1 MKMSRLEIARPVRPL
16 LICLTIL
23 LVVFVAEILVM
34 LLLLPLAFRE
44 SRVSWSEA
52 IADAGLL
59 TVILT
64 PVLWFTAIQPLRE
77 IASMRSRLLEQFVSL
92 QEEER
97 RRIAFDLHDEI
108 GQSLTSV
115 MMGLRA
121 MGDRPDPEN
130 YHQRLSDLRE
140 IVNQAVHE
148 VRRIANGLRPA
159 ALDHLGLPGAL
170 ERLAEDV
177 SQIHDLEVNLSIQP
191 NDIAELSPPLQTAIY
206 RILQEAL
213 TNVVRHADA
222 DQVRV
227 LVKRQGDELILEVE
241 DNGKGLPVDPP
252 PPGEQHLGLQGM
264 MQRAALLEGDFTLQ
278 TVPGRGTLLR
288 VRLPI
293 LR

>member
-1 MKMSRLEIARPVRPL
+1 MKLSHLESARPVRPM

-34 LLLLPLAFRE
+34 LLLPVAFGE
-44 SRVSWSEA
+44 SDASWHES
-52 IADAGLL
+52 IADASLL

-77 IASMRSRLLEQFVSL
+77 VAKMRSRLLEQFVEL

-130 YHQRLSDLRE
+130 YLRRLGDLRD

-159 ALDHLGLPGAL
+159 ALDHLGFQAAL
-170 ERLAEDV
+170 QRLAEDV
-177 SQIHDLEVNLSIQP
+177 SQIHDLDVDIVVDADDVAALS
-191 NDIAELSPPLQTAIY
+191 LPLQVAVY
-206 RILQEAL
+206 RIVQEAL
-213 TNVVRHADA
+213 TNVARHAEA

-227 LVKRQGDELILEVE
+227 LVKRLGDELVLEVE
-241 DNGKGLPVDPP
+241 DNGKGMPTDPSDS
-252 PPGEQHLGLQGM
+252 PGQHLGLAGM

-278 TVPGRGTLLR
+278 TQPGKGTLLR

>member
-1 MKMSRLEIARPVRPL
+1 MKLSHLESARPVRPM

-23 LVVFVAEILVM
+23 LVVFVAEATVM
-34 LLLLPLAFRE
+34 LLLPLAFGE
-44 SRVSWSEA
+44 SDASWHES
-52 IADAGLL
+52 IADASLL

-77 IASMRSRLLEQFVSL
+77 VAKMRSRLLEQFVEL

-130 YHQRLSDLRE
+130 YLRRLSDLRD

-159 ALDHLGLPGAL
+159 ALDHLGFQVAL

-177 SQIHDLEVNLSIQP
+177 SQIHDLDVDIHIESSDVESLS
-191 NDIAELSPPLQTAIY
+191 LPLQVAVY
-206 RILQEAL
+206 RIMQESL
-213 TNVVRHADA
+213 TNVARHAEA

-241 DNGKGLPVDPP
+241 DNGKGMPSEPSDSQQ
-252 PPGEQHLGLQGM
+252 QHLGLAGM
-264 MQRAALLEGDFTLQ
+264 MQRAALLEGDFALQ
-278 TVPGRGTLLR
+278 TQPGKGTMLR

>member
-1 MKMSRLEIARPVRPL
+1 MKTSRLETARPVRPL

-23 LVVFVAEILVM
+23 LVVFVAEIIVMM
-34 LLLLPLAFRE
+34 LLPSVFGE
-44 SRVSWSEA
+44 SAPWSEA

-59 TVILT
+59 TIILT
-64 PVLWFTAIQPLRE
+64 PVLWFTAIAPLRE
-77 IASMRSRLLEQFVSL
+77 IATMRARLLEQFVSL

-130 YHQRLSDLRE
+130 YHKRLADLRE

-148 VRRIANGLRPA
+148 VRRISNGLRPA
-159 ALDHLGLPGAL
+159 ALDHLGLPLAL
-170 ERLAEDV
+170 ERLAEDA
-177 SQIHDLEVNLSIQP
+177 SQVHDLQVERLIDAK
-191 NDIAELSPPLQTAIY
+191 DIESLSPPLQIAVY

-213 TNVVRHADA
+213 TNVVRHAGA
-222 DQVRV
+222 DKVRI
-227 LVKRQGDELILEVE
+227 LVKRQGDELVLEVE
-241 DNGKGLPVDPP
+241 DNGHGMPAETTESPD
-252 PPGEQHLGLQGM
+252 GHLGLAGM
-264 MQRAALLEGDFTLQ
+264 MQRTALLEGDLTLQ
-278 TVPGRGTLLR
+278 SQPGKGTLLR
-288 VRLPI
+288 ARLPI